1 MSRSPL
7 CTGSILPAVG
17 SPQAFLSYRTRL
29 RDEVAPLVE
38 ALTLAGVRVW
48 RDEARV
54 DDGSS
59 ITSEVIEGLSTS
71 HALLAYYSPD
81 YPRSRICQ
89 WEQAAAWV
97 AAEAAGPAQERV
109 LLLLPHDVAGS
120 DHVLGLL
127 RDERALRVPAPSAHE
142 DLKRFAEQVALRLAR
157 VSDRSLGELLP
168 LAVPPEWKLRARVA
182 PSERF
187 TGRAKDLWN
196 LHALLHRDKLTVITG
211 RTGPST
217 AQVRGLGGIGKT
229 LLAVEYVARFGAG
242 FPGGIFWIDTANRTP
257 ESARVDAAIALGVPA
272 DKPEQLRA
280 ALLGCGS
287 YLWVADNLP
296 SGLSQAEVEAWCAPT
311 SNGRTLVTTR
321 SKTWGAMGGT
331 LDLDVLEPDE
341 ALELLTRRRPTT
353 TEVAAA
359 TELCRLVPPVRNLAG
374 VEGMLY
380 RVFHAECETLGAP
393 VASRSAGCR
402 ARTIC
407 RAARGSGDG
416 DAGGQDR
423 GSDRSPSAGSTADG
437 RRRGNRR
444 HRPAHRRAS
453 SDDRKVAGTLSRR
466 RTGGQTGGRPSL
478 GAPARSLSETECARV
493 VAEACRP
500 PQDVGVPV
508 THWSCSLLGTHVR
521 SLGIDMSDSS
531 VGRIL
536 RAAPLQ
542 PHRQKMWLNS
552 QDDEFREKRDDVLR
566 VYYEAP
572 ADEHII
578 CLDEKTGI
586 QALERRYPDLPMT
599 PGTPVRREFEY
610 IRHGTLA
617 LMGAFDV
624 RRGKLFGFVSE
635 DHTAM
640 TFVDLL
646 DAVDICYPRRPR
658 ASHLRQPL
666 GARHRRRPRLARG
679 PSPLDATLHTEARIL
694 AEPDRVHVRH
704 PRPAGARPRLL
715 RVPRRSYPE
724 ALRLHVLAQRHRS
737 ALSVVIPA
745 EILGNV

>member
-1 MSRSPL
+1 
-7 CTGSILPAVG
+7 VG

-54 DDGSS
+54 DEGSS
-59 ITSEVIEGLSTS
+59 ITSEVLKGLSSS

-81 YPRSRICQ
+81 YPSSRICQ

-109 LLLLPHDVAGS
+109 LLLLPHDVAGPE
-120 DHVLGLL
+120 HVLGLL
-127 RDERALRVPAPSAHE
+127 RDELALRVPAPSARE
-142 DLKRFAEQVALRLAR
+142 DLKRFAEEVARRLHAL
-157 VSDRSLGELLP
+157 DGRSLGELLP

-257 ESARVDAAIALGVPA
+257 ESARIDAAIALGVPA

-359 TELCRLVPPVRNLAG
+359 EELCRRVGYHPLTVDVLGALIGLHSSETPYAAWRAQLDHPSEDALRLGERLAEELPTGSARYVGTVLRASLEGLAPEALDLLLLSVSLAEAPIPAALAVAVWTRLAAGDGAAAELRWTIGVDAG
-374 VEGMLY
+374 VSRSLLDRKQAEAPQYAVHPVVRRVLRYEGDAGRVEVLRSARWRPRHQEPSTDRAPGDTRQDPRATARDPGRAADGRRGCALPPRPRRLRRRAASTSASSRPEHPRHAHHPAEPRGHAPGAGRPCGRPGLY
-380 RVFHAECETLGAP
+380 ERALEARTASSGGAP
-393 VASRSAGCR
+393 AIRSTPCRTSRSRSRRRATLWAPGPRR
-402 ARTIC
+402 AR
-407 RAARGSGDG
+407 
-416 DAGGQDR
+416 AGGQD
-423 GSDRSPSAGSTADG
+423 P
-437 RRRGNRR
+437 
-444 HRPAHRRAS
+444 
-453 SDDRKVAGTLSRR
+453 
-466 RTGGQTGGRPSL
+466 
-478 GAPARSLSETECARV
+478 
-493 VAEACRP
+493 
-500 PQDVGVPV
+500 
-508 THWSCSLLGTHVR
+508 
-521 SLGIDMSDSS
+521 
-531 VGRIL
+531 
-536 RAAPLQ
+536 
-542 PHRQKMWLNS
+542 
-552 QDDEFREKRDDVLR
+552 
-566 VYYEAP
+566 
-572 ADEHII
+572 
-578 CLDEKTGI
+578 
-586 QALERRYPDLPMT
+586 
-599 PGTPVRREFEY
+599 
-610 IRHGTLA
+610 
-617 LMGAFDV
+617 
-624 RRGKLFGFVSE
+624 
-635 DHTAM
+635 
-640 TFVDLL
+640 
-646 DAVDICYPRRPR
+646 
-658 ASHLRQPL
+658 
-666 GARHRRRPRLARG
+666 
-679 PSPLDATLHTEARIL
+679 
-694 AEPDRVHVRH
+694 H
-704 PRPAGARPRLL
+704 PRD
-715 RVPRRSYPE
+715 
-724 ALRLHVLAQRHRS
+724 
-737 ALSVVIPA
+737 
-745 EILGNV
+745 